1 MEVKFD
7 PVITD
12 ITRIH
17 SGKTDYLVFQYLLP
31 ALKEAFASH
40 ASGQLIDLGCGN
52 RPYESLIK
60 TFITS
65 YTGVDFVQNKFHT
78 VDIICD
84 ASKVP
89 LPDQSFDTCISTQ
102 VLEHVKDPNAVMAEA
117 CRLLKPG
124 GKLIFSFP
132 LYWPVHGEP
141 WDFYRFTRFG
151 IQELIDKNGMKLIT
165 LTENGG
171 SWATAGQAL
180 ANAFS
185 FSSRRSIFFRTI
197 RFIYYRLGFIRITNH
212 LFRWMDKKD
221 FSPEGTMNYVV
232 VAVKK

>member
-31 ALKEAFASH
+31 ALKQAFASH

-52 RPYESLIK
+52 RPYESIVK
-60 TFITS
+60 QYITS
-65 YTGVDFVQNKFHT
+65 YTGVDFIQNKFNT
-78 VDIICD
+78 VDIVCD
-84 ASKVP
+84 AAKVP
-89 LPDQSFDTCISTQ
+89 LPDQSFDTCVSTQ
-102 VLEHVKDPNAVMAEA
+102 VLEHVKDPNAVIAEA

-124 GKLIFSFP
+124 GKLIIAVP

-151 IQELIDKNGMKLIT
+151 LQELIEKNGLRLIS

-171 SWATAGQAL
+171 AWATAGQAM

-185 FSSRRSIFFRTI
+185 FSNRRSVFFRTI
-197 RFIYYRLGFIRITNH
+197 RFFYFRLGMIRLTNH
-212 LFRWMDKKD
+212 IFRWMDKKD
-221 FSPEGTMNYVV
+221 FHPEGTMNYVV
-232 VAVKK
+232 VADKK

>member
-12 ITRIH
+12 INGIH

-31 ALKEAFASH
+31 DLKKAFADH
-40 ASGQLIDLGCGN
+40 ASGDLIDIGCGN
-52 RPYESLIK
+52 RPYEWIIK
-60 TFITS
+60 PYITS
-65 YTGVDFVQNKFHT
+65 YKAVDFTQNKLNS

-84 ASKVP
+84 AAQVP

-102 VLEHVKDPNAVMAEA
+102 VLEHVKDPNAVIAEA

-124 GKLIFSFP
+124 GKLIFSVP

-141 WDFYRFTRFG
+141 WDFHRFTRFG
-151 IQELIDKNGMKLIT
+151 IAELINKNGLRLIS

-185 FSSRRSIFFRTI
+185 SSTRRSIFFRSI
-197 RFIYYRLGFIRITNH
+197 RFFYYRLGMIRLTNR

-221 FSPEGTMNYVV
+221 FHPEGTMNYVV
-232 VAVKK
+232 VAEKK